1 MWPTCH
7 VQRPIVNIGV
17 RNIYTL
23 RIRNLQGIRIILLQ
37 TIAYFPFNTV
47 SEGTIGVFG
56 QSNGFV

>member
-1 MWPTCH
+1 MFNVH
-7 VQRPIVNIGV
+7 PIVNIGV

-23 RIRNLQGIRIILLQ
+23 LIRNLQGIRIILLQ